1 MRVLHILNDVS
12 DCGNGIVNTAVDLA
26 MEQAR
31 QGLDVAVISAGG
43 GYQTLLEKAGVIHLT
58 LDQSRRPAQLL
69 RALRT
74 LNAQL
79 GNYRPD
85 IVHAHMRTGLLLAWL
100 LRPLHRHALISHLH
114 NVHDR
119 ESIMMGLADRVI
131 AVSQSVAETTA
142 AQGIPKRKIRVVLNR
157 TLQSGRVPAL
167 ATIQPAVLEHPSIV
181 TVCGMNHRK
190 GIEELINAFELVGS
204 ECQDAHLYLVGDGP
218 DRAQFESQAR
228 RCSWSSRIH
237 FEGYQPLP
245 QSYMLSA
252 DVFVLASRRESFGLV
267 LIEAREAG
275 CAVIAANVDG
285 VAEALDGGNAGILIP
300 PKDPTALAGALRQ
313 LLSNPAEREKWRAL
327 APKGIAKFRVDR
339 MASEITTVY
348 AELAKGNASSI
359 ASDSNARRSLSL
371 SVSMQ
376 SQRPMDDRESEAA
389 HS

>member
-1 MRVLHILNDVS
+1 MRILHILNDVN

-26 MEQAR
+26 MEQVR

-43 GYQTLLEKAGVIHLT
+43 GYQALLEQAGVTHLT

-69 RALRT
+69 RTIRILHR
-74 LNAQL
+74 QL
-79 GNYRPD
+79 GAHRPD
-85 IVHAHMRTGLLLAWL
+85 LVHAHMRTGLLLAWL
-100 LRPLHRHALISHLH
+100 LKPLHRYALISHLH

-142 AQGIPKRKIRVVLNR
+142 AHGIPKRKIRVVLNR

-167 ATIQPAVLEHPSIV
+167 AAIQPAILKRPSIV
-181 TVCGMNHRK
+181 TVCGMNQRK
-190 GIEELINAFELVGS
+190 GIDELINAFELIGR
-204 ECQDAHLYLVGDGP
+204 EFQDAHLYLVGDGP
-218 DRAQFESQAR
+218 DRAQFENQAR

-245 QSYMLSA
+245 QAYMLSA

-275 CAVIAANVDG
+275 CAIVAANVDG

-300 PKDPTALAGALRQ
+300 PKDATALTDALRQ
-313 LLSNPAEREKWRAL
+313 VLNSPAEREKWRTL
-327 APKGIAKFRVDR
+327 APNGIAKFRVDR
-339 MASEITTVY
+339 MASEITAVY
-348 AELAKGNASSI
+348 AELLGG
-359 ASDSNARRSLSL
+359 ART
-371 SVSMQ
+371 SVNMQ
-376 SQRPMDDRESEAA
+376 SPRPMDDRESQAA
-389 HS
+389 HF